1 MEPLQ
6 KNLKHIAQAISSPTA
21 IWIVGVAIS
30 VFLFFDQ
37 ELLSRVAG
45 HFGHA
50 GLLVVASILPG
61 GILLSACA
69 ALVRLCPSISFVRV
83 VGITSIPL
91 IGAWLIIQV
100 NDKFPFG
107 YEILAT
113 DNILVEIVRG
123 IFAGLVFSL
132 FLHLWLLIPKLIV
145 ARVEFRWRW
154 SFTSMIAIGFFSAFA
169 YWLEMELEPWVL
181 LIVLPLNAS
190 AIFARAADK
199 NILCVKP
206 KDG

>member
-1 MEPLQ
+1 
-6 KNLKHIAQAISSPTA
+6 
-21 IWIVGVAIS
+21 
-30 VFLFFDQ
+30 
-37 ELLSRVAG
+37 
-45 HFGHA
+45 
-50 GLLVVASILPG
+50 
-61 GILLSACA
+61 
-69 ALVRLCPSISFVRV
+69 VRLCPSISFVRV

-91 IGAWLIIQV
+91 IGVWLIIQV

-113 DNILVEIVRG
+113 DNILVQILRG

-132 FLHLWLLIPKLIV
+132 LLHLWLLIPKLIV

-169 YWLEMELEPWVL
+169 YWLEMELESWVL
-181 LIVLPLNAS
+181 MIVLPLNAF

-199 NILCVKP
+199 NILCVKL